1 MHIWW
6 LDPFHGGSH
15 AAVAAGYAAYSA
27 HHVTLITL
35 SQAGGWRWRMR
46 GGAVTLARQV
56 AERRDLPDLIVTTD
70 MLDVATF
77 RALTLRQLGNVPI
90 AVYFHENQLTYP
102 LPPKRKRDY
111 TFAWIN
117 FTSALAAEAVIFNSA
132 FHQRDFLA
140 ALPAMLRRYHDYH
153 ELQTI
158 EQIAAKAQVLP
169 PGLDLPSLAQRPPRD
184 CAAPPVILW
193 NARWEYDKQPQVV
206 MAALEYLATRGIDFR
221 LIVTGEHIDPTAPD
235 LVAARERWEK
245 QTIHWGYAASRA
257 AYLSLLQQADIVVS
271 AAIQEY
277 FGVAIVEAMAYGC
290 IPLLPARLNYPD
302 LIPPA
307 WHNDCLYARDE
318 DLPAALERL
327 IARWPEL
334 ARRDWPSL
342 AAPYRWETL
351 APRYDTVLAAIPAKA
366 GKRG

>member
-6 LDPFHGGSH
+6 LDPFYGGSH
-15 AAVAAGYAAYSA
+15 AAVASGYAAHSA
-27 HHVTLITL
+27 HRVTLIKL

-46 GGAVTLARQV
+46 GGAITLARQA
-56 AERRDLPDLIVTTD
+56 AERYDVPDLIVTTD

-77 RALTLRQLGNVPI
+77 RALTQRQLGHVPL

-102 LPPKRKRDY
+102 LPPGRKRDY

-117 FTSALAAEAVIFNSA
+117 FTSALVADAVIFNSA
-132 FHQRDFLA
+132 FHRRDFLT

-153 ELQTI
+153 ELQTVD
-158 EQIAAKAQVLP
+158 QIAAKAQVLP
-169 PGLDLPSLAQRPPRD
+169 PGLDLPSLAPRPPRD
-184 CAAPPVILW
+184 PAAPPVILW

-206 MAALEYLATRGIDFR
+206 MAALEYLAAQGIDFR
-221 LIVTGEHIDPTAPD
+221 LIVTGEHIDPTMPD
-235 LVAARERWEK
+235 LVAARERWQA
-245 QTIHWGYAASRA
+245 QTIHWGYAANRA
-257 AYLSLLQQADIVVS
+257 AYLQLLQQADIVVS

-277 FGVAIVEAMAYGC
+277 FGIAIVEAMACGC

-307 WHNDCLYARDE
+307 WQSDCLYAIDD
-318 DLPAALERL
+318 DLPAALARL
-327 IARWPEL
+327 ITKLPEL
-334 ARRDWPSL
+334 RQHDWPAL

-351 APRYDTVLAAIPAKA
+351 APRYDAVLGEICS
-366 GKRG
+366 GKGLR